1 MVKDNEK
8 HGVGN
13 LLTESAVNFLKRYY
27 IGNVV
32 ESILYI
38 GLMIGNLLLY
48 FKTNNIYMFLI
59 LFFLIILINVR
70 YKMKTASKTM
80 SLLSKQ
86 CDPLTFRDVMWGFL
100 IKCKKKTASLRYYMN
115 VAHANYYL
123 CDAKAMGVA
132 LSMVDA
138 SACNHMD
145 TICYMYRQLCYCQL
159 AGDEKMFARWDA
171 KFVEYGTGKMSV
183 KDQKYY
189 LLVAKD
195 IEVLRALVDRDKEQI
210 IELCEAKKAR
220 TRSLAEKVHMEYE
233 MARILMETGAYDAAK
248 SHVYYVIEY
257 GNTSGY
263 ARICNEKYLKK
274 VAQ

>member
-1 MVKDNEK
+1 MKENENY
-8 HGVGN
+8 GVGN
-13 LLTESAVNFLKRYY
+13 FLTESAVTYLKKYY

-38 GLMIGNLLLY
+38 GLLIGNLLLF
-48 FKTNNIYMFLI
+48 FKTNNIYIFLI
-59 LFFLIILINVR
+59 LFFAVILLNVR
-70 YKMKTASKTM
+70 YKTATAAKTM
-80 SLLSKQ
+80 ALLSKK

-115 VAHANYYL
+115 VAHANYHL

-138 SACNHMD
+138 GACNHMD
-145 TICYMYRQLCYCQL
+145 TICYMHRQLCYCQL
-159 AGDEKMFARWDA
+159 TGDEKMFSRWDA
-171 KFVEYGTGKMSV
+171 KFVEYGNGKMSV
-183 KDQKYY
+183 KEQKYY
-189 LLVAKD
+189 LRVAKE
-195 IEVLRALVDRDKEQI
+195 IEVLRALIDNDTQQI
-210 IELCEAKKAR
+210 LELCEAKKAR

-233 MARILMETGAYDAAK
+233 MARVLMETGAYDAAK
-248 SHVYYVIEY
+248 SHVYFVVEY

-263 ARICNEKYLKK
+263 TRICNEKYLKK